1 MISHS
6 KNFILVHVPRTGGTL
21 VEAGLSHYGIVL
33 QGESNFDSVYFK
45 HAYARDIKRMMGD
58 TYESYFK
65 FSFVRN
71 PWDWV
76 VSNYAWNRGLHR
88 CYIIGTPYEF
98 DGRTPGRVPDWAKD
112 MSFERWLPWWLEG
125 FRPSQLALLT
135 DATGSLLVDEVYR
148 FESIDQAVGS
158 ICRCLNVEFVPLRV
172 DTRGERTSAD
182 YRDYY
187 TEETR
192 RLVAEHFRTEIE
204 RFRYSF
210 G

>member
-1 MISHS
+1 MGSFS
-6 KNFILVHVPRTGGTL
+6 R
-21 VEAGLSHYGIVL
+21 A
-33 QGESNFDSVYFK
+33 NFDSVYFK
-45 HAYARDIKRMMGD
+45 HACARDIKRMMGD

-65 FSFVRN
+65 FSLVRN

-76 VSNYAWNRGLHR
+76 VSNYARNRRLHH
-88 CYIIGTPYEF
+88 CYVIGTPYGF
-98 DGRTPGRVPDWAKD
+98 DSRTPGRVPDCAKG
-112 MSFERWLPWWLEG
+112 MSFERWWLER
-125 FRPSQLALLT
+125 FRPSKIALLT
-135 DATGSLLVDEVYR
+135 DATGSLLVDGVYR

-158 ICRCLNVEFVPLRV
+158 IRRRLNVEFVPPRV

-192 RLVAEHFRTEIE
+192 RLVAEHFREEIE